1 MGGRMWICKSNSTRQ
16 TQMTC
21 QNLYNFLCHLIV
33 CKRLEC
39 LLPYKFKHLLKKK
52 KTRLAPNKNLHK
64 TQDYQPVILGESRY
78 QLLSCPTSFP
88 IFFLLLFN
96 LTSCCSL

>member
-1 MGGRMWICKSNSTRQ
+1 MWICKSNSTRQ

-21 QNLYNFLCHLIV
+21 QNLYNYLCHLIV

-52 KTRLAPNKNLHK
+52 KHDWRLIKIYTKHK
-64 TQDYQPVILGESRY
+64 ITN
-78 QLLSCPTSFP
+78 
-88 IFFLLLFN
+88 LLF
-96 LTSCCSL
+96 